1 MPVKPTSRDA
11 VTMVLRE
18 HGPMNAADIADV
30 LGWPQIRVN
39 ATLNT
44 ARRDHPGKFFR
55 IVRTAMRQGSSGR
68 DAPVYSASPGPDA
81 RRPTLGKDYDK
92 QRNQRYYLRNRALI
106 LCRIRASRQGVQAAS
121 PWQGLVPVQSRVDT
135 SAPC

>member
-1 MPVKPTSRDA
+1 MSVKPTSRDA
-11 VTMVLRE
+11 VTAALRE
-18 HGPMNAADIADV
+18 HGPMNAADIADF

-55 IVRTAMRQGSSGR
+55 IVRTVMRQGSSGR

-81 RRPTLGKDYDK
+81 PRPTLGADYDK
-92 QRNQRYYLRNRALI
+92 QRSQRYYLQNRARI
-106 LCRIRASRQGVQAAS
+106 LCRVRASRQGAQQAS
-121 PWQGLVPVQSRVDT
+121 PWQGLVPVQSRVT
-135 SAPC
+135 ASC

>member
-1 MPVKPTSRDA
+1 MSVKPTSRDA
-11 VTMVLRE
+11 VTAALRE

-30 LGWPQIRVN
+30 LGWPQSRVN
-39 ATLNT
+39 STLNT

-55 IVRTAMRQGSSGR
+55 IIRTVMRQGSRGR

-81 RRPTLGKDYDK
+81 LRPTLGKDYDK
-92 QRNQRYYLRNRALI
+92 LRNQRYYLRNRVRI

-121 PWQGLVPVQSRVDT
+121 PWQGLVPVQSRVT
-135 SAPC
+135 APC